1 MLKIKHKIILAIVL
15 SVSLTA
21 VIISFLFYRAS
32 KKEITKLS
40 TENLKY
46 LISSKAKNIN
56 SQIQTIKSLTSTLA
70 SEISNTIDL
79 DKVSDNPKLM
89 KKYEEEKVESFKT
102 LIEDTHNRS
111 GWVIFDSNVI
121 KGGNTISIFDG
132 QRQDEYD
139 IHSLDLSKQKWWTNA
154 IKNGSN
160 WTDPY
165 YWDKWNANIVSYSI
179 PVKVNGKII
188 GVAGADFVY
197 DDLKKTI
204 SSIKLYKTGYMGL
217 LNKDGYVLSHPTLTI
232 KDNMKTLGNGELRPV
247 WDKIENS
254 NSKVGLINYTF
265 RGKKKIMGFYKLDN
279 GWILQAMPVIS
290 EIYEPLTKVR
300 NLSVILSI
308 IFILLST
315 LVGYLLSKFIV
326 KSILEVTDV
335 AKDLANGEGDLTK
348 RIDIHTHDEVGE
360 MSEHFNS
367 FLDNIHKTIT
377 DIVDVNH
384 NLVASSEELSASS
397 NQLVGSA
404 NELLNHAANST
415 DLAENVKEKAA
426 DINDLSV
433 KSAEMTAKTFERVIE
448 LNQNINTISSA
459 TEQGTVNLSNILN
472 AISTVVAEME
482 NVKQEVNISN
492 QGVEAVASAVEEL
505 NASLDEINITT
516 DKAKDMSI
524 EAKKYATEANT
535 VMQILEKKS
544 ADAVKL
550 VKLVNDITDQTNML
564 ALNATIEAAGAGE
577 AGKGFAVVANEVKE
591 LAKQTA
597 AATNKIETQI
607 LDISEASTNAS
618 KSVRDIDKIVTELHD
633 LNDQIADNISEQK
646 LAVNEIANN
655 SAENL
660 SLNQNVVDYAQKI
673 VSQVND
679 IDKNSQEVSLGFNEI
694 SSNVVATVQ
703 LADRIKFNTEE
714 IVKHSDNI
722 KIGNDIVT
730 SNIAEVTNDLGKV
743 KDISDETRQGS
754 EGINYAAEELAKLAE
769 VLNERAGKF
778 KI

>member
-1 MLKIKHKIILAIVL
+1 MLKIKHKIILATVL
-15 SVSLTA
+15 SVS
-21 VIISFLFYRAS
+21 VSVIIISFLFYRAS

-40 TENLKY
+40 KENLKY
-46 LISSKAKNIN
+46 LISSKAEDIN
-56 SQIQTIKSLTSTLA
+56 SQIQTIKSLTLA
-70 SEISNTIDL
+70 LSSEISNTIDL
-79 DKVSDNPKLM
+79 DKVSNNPKLM
-89 KKYEEEKVESFKT
+89 KKYEEEKVELFKA

-121 KGGNTISIFDG
+121 KGANTISIFDG
-132 QRQDEYD
+132 KRQDEYD

-160 WTDPY
+160 WTDPF
-165 YWDKWNANIVSYSI
+165 YWDQWNANIVSYSI

-204 SSIKLYKTGYMGL
+204 SSIKLYKTGYMAL
-217 LNKDGYVLSHPTLTI
+217 VNKKGYVLCHPNFNI
-232 KDNMKTLGNGELRPV
+232 KDNMKTLGNGVLRPV
-247 WDKIENS
+247 WDKIESS

-265 RGKKKIMGFYKLDN
+265 RSKNKIIGFYKLDN

-290 EIYEPLTKVR
+290 EIFEPLTKVR
-300 NLSVILSI
+300 NLSIILSI
-308 IFILLST
+308 IFILLSS
-315 LVGYLLSKFIV
+315 LIGYLLSKFIV

-335 AKDLANGEGDLTK
+335 AKELANGNGDLTK
-348 RIDIHTHDEVGE
+348 RIDIITHDEVGE

-367 FLDNIHKTIT
+367 FLENLHKTIT

-404 NELLNHAANST
+404 NELLNNTANST
-415 DLAENVKEKAA
+415 DLAVNVKEKAEG
-426 DINDLSV
+426 ITDLSE

-448 LNQNINTISSA
+448 LNQNVNTIASA

-472 AISTVVAEME
+472 AISAVVSDLQ
-482 NVKQEVNISN
+482 NVEQEISISN

-516 DKAKDMSI
+516 DKAKDMSLK
-524 EAKKYATEANT
+524 AKGYANEANT
-535 VMQILEKKS
+535 VMEILEKKS
-544 ADAVKL
+544 SDAVKL

-597 AATNKIETQI
+597 EATNKIESQI
-607 LDISEASTNAS
+607 LEISEASTNAS
-618 KSVRDIDKIVTELHD
+618 KSVGDIDKIVSELHD

-646 LAVNEIANN
+646 VAVNEIANN
-655 SAENL
+655 TAENL
-660 SLNQNVVDYAQKI
+660 SSNQNVVNYAVEI
-673 VSQVND
+673 ASQVND
-679 IDKNSQEVSLGFNEI
+679 IDQNTKEVTLGFNEI
-694 SSNVVATVQ
+694 SSNVAATVQ
-703 LADRIKFNTEE
+703 LVDRIKFNTEE
-714 IVKHSDNI
+714 IVKHSDSI
-722 KIGNDIVT
+722 KQGNDMVT
-730 SNIAEVTNDLGKV
+730 SNIEEVTNNLGKV

-754 EGINYAAEELAKLAE
+754 EGIKYAAEELAKLAE
-769 VLNERAGKF
+769 VLNERVGKF

>member
-1 MLKIKHKIILAIVL
+1 MLKIKHKIILATVL

-40 TENLKY
+40 NENLKY
-46 LISSKAKNIN
+46 LISSKAEDIN
-56 SQIQTIKSLTSTLA
+56 SQIQSITTLTSELS

-79 DKVSDNPKLM
+79 DKVSNNPKLM
-89 KKYEEEKVESFKT
+89 KKYEEEQLGLFKA
-102 LIEDTHNRS
+102 LINDDHSRS

-121 KGGNTISIFDG
+121 KGANTISIFDG

-160 WTDPY
+160 WTEPY
-165 YWDKWNANIVSYSI
+165 YSDKLNANIVSYSI

-188 GVAGADFVY
+188 GVVGTDFVY

-217 LNKDGYVLSHPTLTI
+217 VNKQGNWLSHPIFKI
-232 KDNMKTLGNGELRPV
+232 KDNFKTVDNGILRHV

-254 NSKVGLINYTF
+254 NSKIDLTNYTF
-265 RGKKKIMGFYKLDN
+265 RGKKKIMGSYKLDN
-279 GWILQAMPVIS
+279 GWILLGMPVIS
-290 EIYEPLTKVR
+290 EIYEPLTKVG
-300 NLSVILSI
+300 NLSIILSI
-308 IFILLST
+308 IFILLSL

-335 AKDLANGEGDLTK
+335 AKELANGNGDLTK
-348 RIDIHTHDEVGE
+348 RIDIQTQDEIGE

-367 FLDNIHKTIT
+367 FLENLHKTIT

-404 NELLNHAANST
+404 NELLNHTANST
-415 DLAENVKEKAA
+415 DLAANVKEKAEG
-426 DINDLSV
+426 ITDLSE
-433 KSAEMTAKTFERVIE
+433 KSAEMTAKTFERIIE

-459 TEQGTVNLSNILN
+459 TEQGSVNLSNILN
-472 AISTVVAEME
+472 AISAVVAEME
-482 NVKQEVNISN
+482 NVKQEVNVSN

-505 NASLDEINITT
+505 NASLDEINVTT
-516 DKAKDMSI
+516 AKAKDISI
-524 EAKKYATEANT
+524 EAKKYANEANT
-535 VMQILEKKS
+535 VMEILEKKS
-544 ADAVKL
+544 AGAVKL

-597 AATNKIETQI
+597 EATNKIESQI
-607 LDISEASTNAS
+607 LEISEASTNAS
-618 KSVRDIDKIVTELHD
+618 KSVGDIDKIVSELHD

-646 LAVNEIANN
+646 SAVNEIANN
-655 SAENL
+655 TAENL
-660 SLNQNVVDYAQKI
+660 SSNQNVVNYAMKI
-673 VSQVND
+673 GSQIND
-679 IDKNSQEVSLGFNEI
+679 IDRNAQEVSLGFNEI
-694 SSNVVATVQ
+694 SSNVAATVQ
-703 LADRIKFNTEE
+703 LVERIKFNTEE
-714 IVKHSDNI
+714 IVKHADSI
-722 KIGNDIVT
+722 KIGNDTVT
-730 SNIAEVTNDLGKV
+730 SNIEEVTNNLGKV
-743 KDISDETRQGS
+743 KNISDETRQGS
-754 EGINYAAEELAKLAE
+754 EGIKYAAEELAKLAE
-769 VLNERAGKF
+769 VLNERVGKF